1 MLEKIQ
7 RTLERNNM
15 DKTRRALEAIGEAYK
30 TEGRVLAYI
39 AHSGP
44 HASIRFITNMVKL
57 DVERFMDGTISV
69 TRIYPGKDE
78 GTVES
83 KTILDRVHIKP
94 SRLARVLK
102 RNLPRLARK
111 KSYNY

>member
-1 MLEKIQ
+1 MLERIHTQ
-7 RTLERNNM
+7 ERSNI

-39 AHSGP
+39 IHSGP
-44 HASIRFITNMVKL
+44 HVNIRFITNIVKL
-57 DVERFMDGTISV
+57 DVERFMDNTVSV
-69 TRIYPGKDE
+69 TRTFPGEEE

-94 SRLARVLK
+94 GHLARVLK
-102 RNLPRLARK
+102 KNLPRPK
-111 KSYNY
+111 KVL